1 MKKYDS
7 YKNSGIEWL
16 KEIPKGWNL
25 ARMRYVCDIS
35 TGDKDTINKE
45 ENGNY
50 PFYVRSKNIE
60 RISTYTYDE
69 EAILTPGD
77 GDICKIWHYIN
88 GKFECHQRVYKLSKF
103 SEVTGKFLYYFLM
116 QNFENEVFKLSA
128 KSTVDSLRRPMFQ
141 NFPIA
146 FGTIEEQNIITYFL
160 DNKTTQIDDL
170 ISKKE
175 QFIQLLEE
183 ERIAVINQA
192 VTKGLDVNV
201 SMKDSDIEWLGEIPE
216 HWEMK
221 KLRFIGN
228 CQNGISAGA
237 EYFGKG
243 FPFVSYGDVY
253 KNEILPILVNGL
265 AQSNE
270 KEQLHYSIDEGDV
283 LFTRTSE
290 TIEEIGI
297 SSICFQ
303 KIKGAVFAGFL
314 IRFRPNEGN
323 LNKNFSKYFF
333 RSKIPRTFFV
343 KEMNL
348 VTRASLSQE
357 LLKRLP
363 ILLPPI
369 EEQKKIGEF
378 LNKKTNEIDDIVG
391 KTRNEI
397 ELLKE
402 YKSALISEVVTGK
415 VDVSTSSTQALG
427 TKN

>member
-1 MKKYDS
+1 MKKYYS
-7 YKNSGIEWL
+7 YKDSGIEWL
-16 KEIPKGWNL
+16 KEIPKDWKQ

-88 GKFECHQRVYKLSKF
+88 GKFECHQRVYKLTKF

-128 KSTVDSLRRPMFQ
+128 KSTVDSLRSPMFQ

-146 FGTIEEQNIITYFL
+146 FGTIEEHNLITFFL
-160 DNKTTQIDDL
+160 DYKTTQIDHL

-183 ERIAVINQA
+183 ERISVINQA
-192 VTKGLDVNV
+192 VTKGLDQYVT
-201 SMKDSDIEWLGEIPE
+201 MKDSGIEWLGDIPA

-237 EYFGKG
+237 EYFGTG

-253 KNEILPILVNGL
+253 KNEILPIRVIGL

-297 SSICFQ
+297 SSICFH
-303 KIKGAVFAGFL
+303 KIKEAVFAGFL
-314 IRFRPNEGN
+314 IRFRPNEGI
-323 LNKNFSKYFF
+323 LNKNFSRYFF

-363 ILLPPI
+363 ILLPSMK
-369 EEQKKIGEF
+369 EQKEIGDY
-378 LNKKTNEIDDIVG
+378 LNKKTVELDNIVT
-391 KTRNEI
+391 KTKKEI

-402 YKSALISEVVTGK
+402 YKVSLISEVVTGK
-415 VDVSTSSTQALG
+415 VDVRNEKL
-427 TKN
+427 N

>member
-1 MKKYDS
+1 MRKYDS
-7 YKNSGIEWL
+7 YKDSGIEWL
-16 KEIPKGWNL
+16 NEIPKGWNL

-88 GKFECHQRVYKLSKF
+88 GKFECHQRVYKLTKF
-103 SEVTGKFLYYFLM
+103 SKVTGKFLYYFLM

-146 FGTIEEQNIITYFL
+146 FGTIEEQNIITNFL
-160 DNKTTQIDDL
+160 DNKTSQIDHL

-175 QFIQLLEE
+175 RFIQLLEE
-183 ERIAVINQA
+183 ERVAVINQA
-192 VTKGLDVNV
+192 VTKGLDLSVP
-201 SMKDSDIEWLGEIPE
+201 MKDSDIEWLGEIPE
-216 HWEMK
+216 HWEVK

-237 EYFGKG
+237 EYFGTG

-253 KNEILPILVNGL
+253 KNEILPTSVNGL

-270 KEQLHYSIDEGDV
+270 KEQLHYSIEEGDI

-290 TIEEIGI
+290 TIEEIGL

-303 KIKGAVFAGFL
+303 QIHRAVFAGFL
-314 IRFRPNEGN
+314 IRFRPNEGR

-363 ILLPPI
+363 ILLPSI
-369 EEQKKIGEF
+369 DEQKKIGDY
-378 LNKKTNEIDDIVG
+378 LNKKTIEIDNIVG

-402 YKSALISEVVTGK
+402 YKSALVSEVVTGK
-415 VDVSTSSTQALG
+415 MDVRP
-427 TKN
+427 